1 MRKLLI
7 LLLVFAPLWAQNI
20 SIQHLRTNAEKFPKE
35 VHSTVLALDAD
46 GEPLQNLHPSNF
58 KIKFGGVDVDS
69 LYGVKTFGDSN
80 EGLSILINV
89 DVSGSMGGKPLNNVK
104 NGILSFID
112 EKRPQDEICIMAF
125 SEKAEVVCDFT
136 TDTELLRK
144 SINDLKVWRGDTS
157 LYYAIHKGLDH
168 LGSSKPKHDGRYMIL
183 FSDGKEENP
192 AEAYTLEAALDKARD
207 KNLPIFSVGYTKVEK
222 QFLQYMERIAAETG
236 GSYYHAPSPESLN
249 QHFSKV
255 QRQIL
260 GSWVLAYPVFHLAG
274 DGTFKDISITLQM
287 GENSASLTEPAQAL
301 VPVAEEIEPK
311 DLNGRGEKGSKP
323 PLWVFLIIA
332 AVVLLGIG
340 LLIFFLNRSKKKRLA
355 EEQRR
360 LEEEDRKRREQQARQ
375 EEQLRKEEER
385 KKLEETRRETQTRTQ
400 REQQPQDRD
409 RTVILGPDG
418 SVPQAKSPELS
429 MEVIYGTEKGRTFR
443 VGTQGAS
450 IGRAA
455 GNTIVISDDVVSAR
469 HAKIYWSDGQF
480 FIEDLGSTNGT
491 FVNNLKV
498 TISRVDSGNIFK
510 IGSNEGKFHII

>member
-20 SIQHLRTNAEKFPKE
+20 SIHHLRTNAEKFPQE
-35 VHSTVLALDAD
+35 VHSTVMALDQND
-46 GEPLQNLHPSNF
+46 EPLQSLRAANF
-58 KIKFGGVDVDS
+58 KINFGGVDVDS
-69 LYGVKTFGDSN
+69 IYGVNTFGSSGQ
-80 EGLSILINV
+80 GLSILVNV
-89 DVSGSMGGKPLNNVK
+89 DVSGSMGGKPLDNVK
-104 NGILSFID
+104 SGLLSFID

-144 SINDLKVWRGDTS
+144 SIKDLKVWSGDTS

-168 LGSSKPKHDGRYMIL
+168 LGSKKPKHEGRYMIL

-192 AEAYTLEAALDKARD
+192 AEAYTLEAALEKARG

-222 QFLQYMERIAAETG
+222 QFLQYMERIADETG

-260 GSWVLAYPVFHLAG
+260 GAWVLSYPVFALAG
-274 DGTFKDISITLQM
+274 DGTLKELNITLQM
-287 GENSASLTEPAQAL
+287 GENSASLPRPAEVL
-301 VPVAEEIEPK
+301 VPVAPKIEPG
-311 DLNGRGEKGSKP
+311 DVREKRTT

-332 AVVLLGIG
+332 FAVLLGIG
-340 LLIFFLNRSKKKRLA
+340 LLLFFLNQGKKKRLA

-360 LEEEDRKRREQQARQ
+360 QEEEERRHREELARQ
-375 EEQLRKEEER
+375 EDLRRAEEER
-385 KKLEETRRETQTRTQ
+385 KRHEQTRREEEAHIQ

-409 RTVILGPDG
+409 RTVILGPG
-418 SVPQAKSPELS
+418 GAVPQSQAAELD
-429 MEVIYGTEKGRTFR
+429 MEVIYGTEQGRSFR
-443 VGTQGAS
+443 VGAEGAS

-455 GNTIVISDDVVSAR
+455 GNTILLNDQVVSSK

-480 FIEDLGSTNGT
+480 FIEDLGSMNGT
-491 FVNNLKV
+491 YVNGQRV
-498 TISRVDSGNIFK
+498 TISRIDNGSVFK
-510 IGSNEGKFHII
+510 IGSNEGKFHIN